1 MSISYAPGTAFAL
14 VRPGVVVLLDDAVEP
29 AAVSA
34 IWSALETLGRPD
46 GMADVL
52 DSLTTVLDPSL
63 RELPDFG
70 VVVHESGPEGEET
83 GVLHVVA
90 RGRVSVHLAGEVGSE
105 TIEAFGMTTWADK
118 RFTDV
123 DRYELAVGET
133 GLEAAL
139 TLALT
144 TGVVTARSVSWQRP
158 HEAGATAGASAT
170 DVASVGTADDT
181 IDEDGLAAVAAVAAV
196 GASGADDDEV
206 CEGGG
211 LREDAH
217 DADADAVGDE
227 QVSGL
232 DPAMVPVH
240 PAEPDFART
249 LGEFPEAP
257 TDELAGDDP
266 AGDEP
271 VTGDPVTGDPVTDEA
286 AAEDAPP
293 EGLADE
299 IQQVE
304 GTPAHEAAPQ
314 ADDVRDSAA
323 PAVVLSGAQT
333 DDEAV
338 SAGAAVSTDE
348 AASDDEAESDD
359 DLEDTVFSLEGVR
372 GVLAARAAAVAET
385 GPDHA
390 EPVEPGLDE
399 GGLDDVAVG
408 AAQVDETGSAE
419 TETGGFDEA
428 RFRKTAP
435 GEAAHDAAGRD
446 ESAVTPSVPA
456 PSTGLPPVPP
466 PPPEPAPLQAAPLPA
481 AASWPAPSVAD
492 QHPDQPAP
500 AGHAPY
506 PVYQA
511 APQMPPG
518 EALPAGTGPVPT
530 SDPAPEQAGWA
541 APSPAAPPAPAV
553 PLYPQGP
560 GPQWTVQLP
569 GTPSA
574 ADEVAPAAAPSQVPT
589 ILARS
594 CAYGHANTPVR
605 STCAVCGGG
614 LNPQAEVVPRP
625 SLGRVVLSTGDVVEL
640 EQPLVLGRYP
650 QAHVVTAQAQAPRLV
665 TVPSPSQDISRSHLE
680 VRLEGWNVLLV
691 DLTTVNGTTLLRP
704 GQPPRRLHPQEPTLV
719 MSGDVADLGDG
730 VRLTFEGLA

>member
-29 AAVSA
+29 TAVSA

-196 GASGADDDEV
+196 GGSGADDEV
-206 CEGGG
+206 REGGE
-211 LREDAH
+211 LREDARA
-217 DADADAVGDE
+217 ADAEGED

-271 VTGDPVTGDPVTDEA
+271 VTGDSVTGDSATGDA
-286 AAEDAPP
+286 SAEDAPP

-314 ADDVRDSAA
+314 ADDVQDSAA

-338 SAGAAVSTDE
+338 SAGAAVST
-348 AASDDEAESDD
+348 DEAESDD

-385 GPDHA
+385 GPDHV
-390 EPVEPGLDE
+390 EPVDPGLDE
-399 GGLDDVAVG
+399 SGRDDVAVG
-408 AAQVDETGSAE
+408 AAQVDETGSAQ

-428 RFRKTAP
+428 RFRKTGP

-446 ESAVTPSVPA
+446 ESAGGSAVTPSVPA
-456 PSTGLPPVPP
+456 PTTGLPPVPP
-466 PPPEPAPLQAAPLPA
+466 PPPEPAPAAPLPA

-530 SDPAPEQAGWA
+530 SDRAPEQAGWA
-541 APSPAAPPAPAV
+541 APSPAAPPAPAA
-553 PLYPQGP
+553 PLYPQGS

-569 GTPSA
+569 GTPPA

>member
-14 VRPGVVVLLDDAVEP
+14 VRPGVVVLLDAAVQP

-158 HEAGATAGASAT
+158 HEAGATAGVSAT

-196 GASGADDDEV
+196 GGSGADDEV
-206 CEGGG
+206 REGGE
-211 LREDAH
+211 LREDARA
-217 DADADAVGDE
+217 ADADAVGEE

-257 TDELAGDDP
+257 TDELAGD
-266 AGDEP
+266 
-271 VTGDPVTGDPVTDEA
+271 EA
-286 AAEDAPP
+286 AAEDTPP

-314 ADDVRDSAA
+314 ADDVQDSAA
-323 PAVVLSGAQT
+323 PALEATGAQT

-390 EPVEPGLDE
+390 EPVDPELDE
-399 GGLDDVAVG
+399 SERDDVAVG

-428 RFRKTAP
+428 RFKKAAP
-435 GEAAHDAAGRD
+435 GEAAPDAAGRD

-466 PPPEPAPLQAAPLPA
+466 PPPEPAPLLAAPLPTG
-481 AASWPAPSVAD
+481 ASWPAPSVAD

-518 EALPAGTGPVPT
+518 EALPAETGPVPT

-541 APSPAAPPAPAV
+541 APSPAAPPAPAA
-553 PLYPQGP
+553 PLYPQGS

-691 DLTTVNGTTLLRP
+691 DLTTVHGTTLLRP

>member
-29 AAVSA
+29 TAVSA

-46 GMADVL
+46 GMADVI

-170 DVASVGTADDT
+170 DVAPVGTADDT
-181 IDEDGLAAVAAVAAV
+181 IDEDGLAAVAAVVAV
-196 GASGADDDEV
+196 GGSGADDEV
-206 CEGGG
+206 REGGE
-211 LREDAH
+211 LREDARA
-217 DADADAVGDE
+217 ADAEGEE

-257 TDELAGDDP
+257 TDELAGD
-266 AGDEP
+266 
-271 VTGDPVTGDPVTDEA
+271 EA
-286 AAEDAPP
+286 APEDTPP

-314 ADDVRDSAA
+314 ADDVQDSAA
-323 PAVVLSGAQT
+323 PALEATGAQT

-390 EPVEPGLDE
+390 EPVDPELDE
-399 GGLDDVAVG
+399 SERDDVAVG
-408 AAQVDETGSAE
+408 AAQVDEAGSAE

-428 RFRKTAP
+428 RFKKAAP
-435 GEAAHDAAGRD
+435 GEAAPDAAGRD

-466 PPPEPAPLQAAPLPA
+466 PPPEPAPAAPLPA

-500 AGHAPY
+500 TGHAPY

-518 EALPAGTGPVPT
+518 EALPAGTGPMPT
-530 SDPAPEQAGWA
+530 SDRAPEQAGWA
-541 APSPAAPPAPAV
+541 APSPAAPPAPAA
-553 PLYPQGP
+553 PLYPQAS

-569 GTPSA
+569 GTPPA

>member
-29 AAVSA
+29 TAVSA

-46 GMADVL
+46 GMADVI

-170 DVASVGTADDT
+170 DVAPVGTADDT

-196 GASGADDDEV
+196 GDSGADDEV
-206 CEGGG
+206 REGGE
-211 LREDAH
+211 LREDARA
-217 DADADAVGDE
+217 ADAEGEE

-257 TDELAGDDP
+257 TDELAGD
-266 AGDEP
+266 
-271 VTGDPVTGDPVTDEA
+271 EA
-286 AAEDAPP
+286 AAEDTPP

-314 ADDVRDSAA
+314 ADDVQDSAA
-323 PAVVLSGAQT
+323 PALEATGAQT

-390 EPVEPGLDE
+390 EPVDPELDE
-399 GGLDDVAVG
+399 SERDDVAVG
-408 AAQVDETGSAE
+408 AAQVDEAGSAE

-428 RFRKTAP
+428 RFKKAAP
-435 GEAAHDAAGRD
+435 GEAAPDAAGRD
-446 ESAVTPSVPA
+446 
-456 PSTGLPPVPP
+456 
-466 PPPEPAPLQAAPLPA
+466 
-481 AASWPAPSVAD
+481 
-492 QHPDQPAP
+492 
-500 AGHAPY
+500 
-506 PVYQA
+506 
-511 APQMPPG
+511 
-518 EALPAGTGPVPT
+518 
-530 SDPAPEQAGWA
+530 
-541 APSPAAPPAPAV
+541 
-553 PLYPQGP
+553 
-560 GPQWTVQLP
+560 
-569 GTPSA
+569 
-574 ADEVAPAAAPSQVPT
+574 
-589 ILARS
+589 
-594 CAYGHANTPVR
+594 
-605 STCAVCGGG
+605 
-614 LNPQAEVVPRP
+614 
-625 SLGRVVLSTGDVVEL
+625 
-640 EQPLVLGRYP
+640 
-650 QAHVVTAQAQAPRLV
+650 
-665 TVPSPSQDISRSHLE
+665 
-680 VRLEGWNVLLV
+680 
-691 DLTTVNGTTLLRP
+691 
-704 GQPPRRLHPQEPTLV
+704 
-719 MSGDVADLGDG
+719 
-730 VRLTFEGLA
+730 